1 MSNSLRSDMIE
12 ILKYEDTDDG
22 GALIN
27 LSLSPEASRALIEE
41 GFVSVLKR
49 SIEQETLDFHR
60 KDLNEQE

>member
-1 MSNSLRSDMIE
+1 MNEHVE

-27 LSLSPEASRALIEE
+27 ISLSPEMNKALVEE
-41 GFVSVLKR
+41 GFIAVLKR

-60 KDLNEQE
+60 KELDEQE

>member
-1 MSNSLRSDMIE
+1 MNEHVE

-27 LSLSPEASRALIEE
+27 ISLSPEMNKALVEE
-41 GFVSVLKR
+41 GFIAVLKR

-60 KDLNEQE
+60 KEIDEQE